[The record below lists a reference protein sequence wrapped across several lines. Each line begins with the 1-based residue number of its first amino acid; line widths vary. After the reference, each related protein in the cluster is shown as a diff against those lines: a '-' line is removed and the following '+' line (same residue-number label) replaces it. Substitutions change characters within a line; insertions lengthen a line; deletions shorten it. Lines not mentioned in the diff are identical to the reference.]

1 MKSYFVM
8 NNLSIKKIN
17 IITTNVTSTA
27 SINLH
32 SKKVRDCYIL
42 HTVLLAIL
50 LLLILAI
57 LLLIVVSIC
66 CILIKYKK
74 SIYYNFTN
82 NKQVLY

>member
-1 MKSYFVM
+1 M
-8 NNLSIKKIN
+8 NNLSIKKIDA
-17 IITTNVTSTA
+17 ITTNVTSTA
-27 SINLH
+27 LINLH

-42 HTVLLAIL
+42 HTFLLAIL

-66 CILIKYKK
+66 FILIKYKK